1 MVLHPLR
8 ELQLLAIACWC
19 CCRYSPSGYVARV
32 NASSA
37 EELSDQ
43 FFELWQEG
51 WVDPQTRAVII
62 DFTVYNPSRQ
72 LITVVKVLAE
82 FTAMGKVL
90 PTYSIRTLRYKPL
103 WDIHDR
109 GWWVDCSL
117 LLMVIVYASAE
128 LYDMWRWFHKEALR
142 RAAELAEAAKEL
154 AAITA
159 SAAGSATG
167 VDMLKKVEFAGG
179 TPHLKASVKHLSYF
193 DDPWN
198 ALDLSNYA
206 LFVISITFEIWS
218 RFLIHEAIAAVND
231 NTARFEA
238 GGAQSSEFV
247 AFYRPAYLSSL
258 AYTLLG
264 VNAVIT
270 WLKTLKYL
278 NNFPHLSMLTLTLR
292 KAMYPTVSFLIMF
305 FIIFVGCGQAF
316 NMAFGPYMKSYSSF
330 TSSMMS
336 LFRALLGEFEY
347 EEMQKTHAVV
357 GPLLFLVFMLLVLF
371 VLVNMFIA

>member
-1 MVLHPLR
+1 M
-8 ELQLLAIACWC
+8 
-19 CCRYSPSGYVARV
+19 
-32 NASSA
+32 NATSA
-37 EELSDQ
+37 EELGDE
-43 FFELWQEG
+43 FVDMWQEG
-51 WVDPQTRAVII
+51 WVDPQTRAVIL

-90 PTYSIRTLRYKPL
+90 PMYSIRTLHYKPL
-103 WDIHDR
+103 WDIHDSR
-109 GWWVDCSL
+109 WWVDCSL
-117 LLMVIVYASAE
+117 LLMVCFYATAE
-128 LYDMWRWFHKEALR
+128 LYDMWRWFRKEALR
-142 RAAELAEAAKEL
+142 RASELAEAAKEL
-154 AAITA
+154 ATITA
-159 SAAGSATG
+159 GAAGAATG
-167 VDMLKKVEFAGG
+167 VDVLKNVEFAAS
-179 TPHLKASVKHLSYF
+179 TPRLKAIKRKSYF

-206 LFVISITFEIWS
+206 LFVVSITFEIWS
-218 RFLIHEAIAAVND
+218 RFLIHEAIAVVND
-231 NTARFEA
+231 NTARL
-238 GGAQSSEFV
+238 GADNSEFV
-247 AFYRPAYLSSL
+247 AFYTPAYLSSL

-292 KAMYPTVSFLIMF
+292 KAIYPTVSFLIMF

-316 NMAFGPYMKSYSSF
+316 NMAFGPYMKSYSTF

-347 EEMQKTHAVV
+347 DEMQQTHAVI
-357 GPLLFLVFMLLVLF
+357 GPMLFLVFMLLVLF